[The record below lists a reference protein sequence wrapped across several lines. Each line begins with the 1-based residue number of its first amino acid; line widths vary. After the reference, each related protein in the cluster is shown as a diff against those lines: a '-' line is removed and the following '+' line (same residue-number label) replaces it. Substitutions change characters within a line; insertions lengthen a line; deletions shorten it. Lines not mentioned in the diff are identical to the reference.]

1 MGPKSSTSD
10 AESSAK
16 SSPDLVARYAGRQSA
31 EVIVDD
37 PKNAPHAVKKAAPG
51 TILIVPGRKT
61 PLQGVAWQKIEP
73 DGLIARK

>member
-1 MGPKSSTSD
+1 MERKSSTSD
-10 AESSAK
+10 AESSAV

-37 PKNAPHAVKKAAPG
+37 PKNAPTAVKKAAAG
-51 TILIVPGRKT
+51 TIIIVPGRKS